1 MSVPALVSESLARKY
16 TLISRAECGC
26 AEAILHNAQEAPQ
39 DAARML
45 IEGMQQ
51 GRRVECLP
59 AQLTGEIPWTCPA
72 HQVKGAGGT
81 TA

>member
-1 MSVPALVSESLARKY
+1 MSAPALVSESLARKY
-16 TLISRAECGC
+16 TLISRADCGC
-26 AEAILHNAQEAPQ
+26 AAAILHNAQEAPQ

-45 IEGMQQ
+45 IQGMRQ

-59 AQLTGEIPWTCPA
+59 VQVAGEIPWTCLA